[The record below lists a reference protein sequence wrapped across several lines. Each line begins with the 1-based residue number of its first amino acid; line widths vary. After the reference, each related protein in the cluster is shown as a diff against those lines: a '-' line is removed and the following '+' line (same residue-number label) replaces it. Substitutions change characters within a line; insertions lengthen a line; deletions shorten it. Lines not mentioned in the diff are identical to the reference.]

1 MSMTDPGPTPPKRS
15 KPSSD
20 ETGKC
25 DVLGRPVPS
34 LGPLTI
40 MIDLEERSKEESPV
54 SSRVPLRRQ
63 LSRKY
68 SYREKSPKYDTI
80 QDNISRADFVL
91 QVKRKCYTSHGGAK

>member
-1 MSMTDPGPTPPKRS
+1 MSVTEPGPTPPKRS

-20 ETGKC
+20 ETGKNLC
-25 DVLGRPVPS
+25 NDFQWHFVTCVTR
-34 LGPLTI
+34 I
-40 MIDLEERSKEESPV
+40 RFLEERSKEESPV
-54 SSRVPLRRQ
+54 SSRIPLRRQ

-91 QVKRKCYTSHGGAK
+91 QVIS